1 MKEILAALD
10 ADVPVAI
17 QFLSTKELQLKI
29 NHVVI
34 VKLPQESKRLVQS
47 CPVKLCES
55 GKLSLREKFPNERGK
70 ILKRKNVAS
79 KHFSAKKVY
88 TCIYMYIYVYDT
100 CTVCIFFRLHY
111 VTSIK
116 ACTNESLYL

>member
-1 MKEILAALD
+1 MEEILAALD

-47 CPVKLCES
+47 CPAKLCES
-55 GKLSLREKFPNERGK
+55 GKLTLREKFPNEREK
-70 ILKRKNVAS
+70 ILKRKNVVS

-100 CTVCIFFRLHY
+100 CTVCIFSDY
-111 VTSIK
+111 VTSIIV
-116 ACTNESLYL
+116 CTNESLYL